1 MLAGSG
7 SDGRRRRGRAPEEL
21 AELALASHET
31 SQAIWEEQ
39 GMLLGVGIAVLLNVL
54 NPKTVVLGGGV
65 LKSWS
70 LFKKSLLK
78 AAREKALARNA
89 EAAIVCAPEP
99 EKAALIGAA
108 VAAVRVQG
116 PQDFFIDPDSQP
128 S

>member
-1 MLAGSG
+1 M
-7 SDGRRRRGRAPEEL
+7 
-21 AELALASHET
+21 ASHET

-54 NPKTVVLGGGV
+54 NPKPVVLGGGV